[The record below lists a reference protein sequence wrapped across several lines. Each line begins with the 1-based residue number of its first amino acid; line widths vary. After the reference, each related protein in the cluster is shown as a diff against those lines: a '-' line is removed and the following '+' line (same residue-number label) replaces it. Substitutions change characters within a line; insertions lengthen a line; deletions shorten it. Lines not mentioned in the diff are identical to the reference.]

1 MSLTSKRLG
10 ILPSTILC
18 HKSLTLLTLFH
29 RSYYV
34 NDKDEIRLIANP
46 KFYFKFFFY
55 RNDRFNERQRFHFN
69 EAVECLVH
77 KRLEAEGLQK
87 IILPFG
93 AETSDPHIPIF
104 VSKDIESKSR
114 VIVIFGQSEQELGVL
129 AHRVIGGMGGVNKGS
144 MTSVVKAINEQTSSK
159 HNSEPPG
166 IILANMGALW
176 WWPEGKRALNSRSSQ
191 AVPMKSAV
199 HLGRYYDP
207 KVNAVEGNATPEQH
221 VAYIFDEVL
230 PKLVNN
236 QARLDVVVL
245 GDATHFVEWHLNDD
259 SKWAAWGPRMNSLSI
274 VGGSYDKK
282 YVECDGLKQFLPE
295 VGY

>member
-1 MSLTSKRLG
+1 MSLTSKLLG

-166 IILANMGALW
+166 IILANMGELW
-176 WWPEGKRALNSRSSQ
+176 WWPEGKRALNTRSQ
-191 AVPMKSAV
+191 LAVPMTSAV
-199 HLGRYYDP
+199 QNGRRYDP
-207 KVNAVEGNATPEQH
+207 KTNAPPGNATPEEH
-221 VAYIFDEVL
+221 VAYIFEELV
-230 PKLVNN
+230 PKLVDGK
-236 QARLDVVVL
+236 ARIDVVLL
-245 GDATHFVEWHLNDD
+245 GDAGEFVETYLDE
-259 SKWAAWGPRMNSLSI
+259 KWATWGPRLNTLSI
-274 VGGSYDKK
+274 VGGLYDKK
-282 YVECDGLKQFLPE
+282 FLMNEGFKDFLAE
-295 VGY
+295 VRC